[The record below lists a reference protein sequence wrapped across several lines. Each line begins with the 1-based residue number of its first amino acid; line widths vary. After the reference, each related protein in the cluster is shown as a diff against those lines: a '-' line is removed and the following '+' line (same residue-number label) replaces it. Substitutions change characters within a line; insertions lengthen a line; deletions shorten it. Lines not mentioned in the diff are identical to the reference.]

1 MKKLIIG
8 CGYLGLRVAKKWV
21 QQGDEV
27 FALTRTQE
35 RANQLSSL
43 SVQPIIGNIA
53 DVKSISNLPT
63 IETVLYS
70 LGYDRFSKYSR
81 KEIVIDGLKN
91 FLEILPGSVNKF
103 LFTSSI
109 SVYGQSSG
117 EWVDENSETSP
128 AKENGQVCL
137 EAEKVVR
144 SFFLKNEEDKK
155 HLVQWMILRLAGI
168 YGPGRVLQKKDAI
181 QAGQPIGGEPDAW
194 LNLIHVDDA
203 CETILKAESNITASS
218 LLLVSDNQPVTR
230 REYYQQLSLLMNA
243 PEPVFDPALKK
254 QQRGTGLNKR
264 CQNQKMM
271 QTFDID
277 LMCPD
282 FKTGLKSIIENEL

>member
-27 FALTRTQE
+27 FALTRTEE
-35 RANQLSSL
+35 RGNQLSSL
-43 SVQPIIGNIA
+43 GIQPIIGNIA
-53 DVKSISNLPT
+53 DVQSISSLPAV
-63 IETVLYS
+63 ESVLYS

-91 FLEILPGSVNKF
+91 FLEFLPVSVNNF

-128 AKENGQVCL
+128 EKESGQVCL
-137 EAEKVVR
+137 EAEEVVR
-144 SFFLKNEEDKK
+144 SFFLKKEEEKEQTI
-155 HLVQWMILRLAGI
+155 HWMILRLAGI

-181 QAGQPIGGEPDAW
+181 QAGQPIGGEPEAW

-203 CETILKAESNITASS
+203 SEAILKAEQKITESS
-218 LLLVSDNQPVTR
+218 LLLISDSQPVTR
-230 REYYQQLSLLMNA
+230 REYYQQLASLMNA
-243 PEPVFDPALKK
+243 PEPVFDPALKN
-254 QQRGTGLNKR
+254 QQRGIGLNKR
-264 CQNQKMM
+264 CQNQKMK
-271 QTFDID
+271 QTLDFD
-277 LMCPD
+277 LMYPD
-282 FKTGLKSIIENEL
+282 YKTGLKSIIENES